1 MRNTSTVKIGAKVW
15 YAQKVGFG
23 YIIRTG
29 QIVKIIDKSD
39 AGMNGLYAVVR
50 HYISTIANWTEDI
63 LFKLDDVGNEV
74 FLSRDGVENYIAKK
88 KAEE

>member
-29 QIVKIIDKSD
+29 QIVKIL
-39 AGMNGLYAVVR
+39 GFYVVVR

-63 LFKLDDVGNEV
+63 LFQLDDIDNEV
-74 FLSRDGVENYIAKK
+74 FLSREGVENYIAKK